1 MGSASLLPA
10 FEMASQTIVGALVG
24 RAYSWGSCLETH
36 LYLQWVCWWGSSPLP
51 WTGDT
56 AGSMYWVWLCGSPF
70 FRGVYQSRWVGSVKS
85 AEECQGRASGAGTVD
100 RVSELVP
107 HMSSQLG

>member
-1 MGSASLLPA
+1 MGIFSPTLDRRHSWLYVLGVVMWESL
-10 FEMASQTIVGALVG
+10 
-24 RAYSWGSCLETH
+24 
-36 LYLQWVCWWGSSPLP
+36 
-51 WTGDT
+51 
-56 AGSMYWVWLCGSPF
+56 